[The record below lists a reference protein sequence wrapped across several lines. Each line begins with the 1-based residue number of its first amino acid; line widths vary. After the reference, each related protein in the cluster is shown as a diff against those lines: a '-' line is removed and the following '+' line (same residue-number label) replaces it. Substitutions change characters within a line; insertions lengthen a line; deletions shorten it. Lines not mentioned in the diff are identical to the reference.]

1 MSTAEESTLAE
12 LKVVSITPAV
22 GDAAEDELVVFLLDK
37 SGSMGEDYPIVC
49 ENWKRFKLRHSNTI
63 LIEFNTTAQR
73 SQTPTRPDGGTN
85 ILAGFTE
92 ALKITENMTLVFIS
106 DGADS
111 KNTPETIIFGIKKL
125 LHGRKPTIMN
135 VITIAVRA
143 GFPTKFA
150 MEVHSVLH
158 NGPASTIPM
167 IVFGPNFAEE
177 LLKYCQIHETTLNCE
192 IFEYLGSAG
201 RRTIYGPTCGFVR
214 SHEPIAV
221 DGQLVPIVQNKEV
234 VVELLSQWLT
244 NAQKRSVAGEK
255 VDVAPIIALIE
266 TEIATVEA
274 QFPPSIKGRLAGVKS
289 TMILRQIKNKFR
301 ELNNIVY
308 RTDKERQTMLA
319 CALNEAKDK
328 FKGVVERRFSMSDGK
343 FRKDLR
349 DFIEIVR
356 KILKELPPGYESKQ
370 PKSAIHLQNT
380 LDIITEDGFIEA
392 LEDLLASGYGIEE
405 LSKIFILPGFAVKF
419 KRFVQTEVCVFNLLI
434 EKFSRIVQWMD
445 FESVKNGSINI
456 KGEEF
461 DAVIPLIS
469 DPMLAPIFASNIVKF
484 MMSLMVTRNYSFVWD
499 AYLSALAAFNY
510 YCLNQPQ
517 SEFIQNLIESI
528 RYTAECVGGQ
538 PYKNYREMITSTRS
552 LVTEIEGKKICQ
564 HFNQVFLAGDQFTRE
579 YLLKLIVEFLGRCQ
593 EKIQFEFNFD
603 SLVEQFNPTSALIAA
618 ENIFDENDFKKYV
631 RKLAMKL
638 KININV
644 KAIEA
649 LKFYGFDLS
658 YVLKQIQ
665 PTPEEWV
672 QIIDASNR
680 SGSFERCNLPFT
692 SAQEIISNVKRTMEI
707 PPRVYNAMCRKY
719 RHWFDS
725 CHNEIIPEIANAQAF
740 DKIKTPRQFN
750 GSGLS
755 TKFCNA
761 NDCPFNRQDKVNL
774 SEHLAFGNN
783 NRSTPGLHKA
793 IINSV
798 PKTVDVILANFKSG
812 VFLKKDDR
820 LPQLMLKIAQWEDD
834 EIIPVI
840 KACLRNL

>member
-22 GDAAEDELVVFLLDK
+22 GDAVEDDLVVVLLDK
-37 SGSMGEDYPIVC
+37 SGSMRDDYPTVR
-49 ENWKRFKLRHSNTI
+49 ENWERFVLQHSNTM
-63 LIEFNTTAQR
+63 LIEFNDTAQR

-135 VITIAVRA
+135 VVTIAVRKA
-143 GFPTKFA
+143 FPTKFA
-150 MEVHSVLH
+150 MMLHSVLH

-177 LLKYCQIHETTLNCE
+177 LLKYCQICETTLNCE
-192 IFEYLGSAG
+192 IVEYLGSKG
-201 RRTIYGPTCGFVR
+201 RSTIYGPTCGIVM
-214 SHEPIAV
+214 SHKPIEV
-221 DGQLVPIVQNKEV
+221 NGQLIPVVQNKEV
-234 VVELLSQWLT
+234 MIKLLSQWLT

-255 VDVAPIIALIE
+255 VDVAPIIALID

-274 QFPPSIKGRLAGVKS
+274 QFPHSIKGRLAGVKS

-301 ELNNIVY
+301 ELNNTVY
-308 RTDKERQTMLA
+308 RTDEERQTMLA

-328 FKGVVERRFSMSDGK
+328 FKGVVERRFAMSDDK

-380 LDIITEDGFIEA
+380 LDIITEDGFIES
-392 LEDLLASGYGIEE
+392 LEDLLASGYGFEE

-419 KRFVQTEVCVFNLLI
+419 KRFDQTAVCVFHLLV
-434 EKFSRIVQWMD
+434 EKISDIVQNLD
-445 FESVKNGSINI
+445 FDTVKDGGIKI

-461 DAVIPLIS
+461 DAVIPLNS
-469 DPMLAPIFASNIVKF
+469 DPILAPIFASNIVKF

-499 AYLSALAAFNY
+499 AYLSALAALNY
-510 YCLNQPQ
+510 YCLNQLQ
-517 SEFIQNLIESI
+517 SEFMQNVIESI
-528 RYTAECVGGQ
+528 KYTAECVGGQ

-552 LVTEIEGKKICQ
+552 LVTEIDGKKICQ

-603 SLVEQFNPTSALIAA
+603 SLIEQFNPTNALIAA

-631 RKLAMKL
+631 RKLAMAL

-644 KAIEA
+644 EAIKK

-658 YVLKQIQ
+658 YVLKQIR

-692 SAQEIISNVKRTMEI
+692 PVHDIISNVKRTIEI
-707 PPRVYNAMCRKY
+707 PPHVYNAMRVKYCR
-719 RHWFDS
+719 WFDS
-725 CHNEIIPEIANAQAF
+725 CHNEIIPEIANAQVF
-740 DKIKTPRQFN
+740 VDKTPRQFN

-755 TKFCNA
+755 MRFCQA
-761 NDCPFNRQDKVNL
+761 EKCPFYRQDKNNL

-793 IINSV
+793 ILNSV
-798 PKTVDVILANFKSG
+798 PKTVDVILANFRSG
-812 VFLKKDDR
+812 VFLKEDDQR
-820 LPQLMLKIAQWEDD
+820 PQLMLKIAQWEDD

-840 KACLRNL
+840 KACL